1 MVSVPWTIKPIGY
14 GFLNRDE
21 PPTAIKFTVL
31 SVKGPDHRYFIEK
44 TE

>member
-1 MVSVPWTIKPIGY
+1 MDHKAYWLW
-14 GFLNRDE
+14 FLNRDE

-31 SVKGPDHRYFIEK
+31 SVKRPGHRYFIEK